1 MAEGTVD
8 VNWAKERHSLW
19 YEEEMQSGVV
29 PQGRAAQQPA
39 E

>member
-8 VNWAKERHSLW
+8 VNWAKERHALW
-19 YEEEMQSGVV
+19 YEEEMQGGAG
-29 PQGRAAQQPA
+29 QTQAMRQPA

>member
-1 MAEGTVD
+1 MGEGHVD

-19 YEEEMQSGVV
+19 YEEEMQSGAV
-29 PQGRAAQQPA
+29 QGQAMRPA